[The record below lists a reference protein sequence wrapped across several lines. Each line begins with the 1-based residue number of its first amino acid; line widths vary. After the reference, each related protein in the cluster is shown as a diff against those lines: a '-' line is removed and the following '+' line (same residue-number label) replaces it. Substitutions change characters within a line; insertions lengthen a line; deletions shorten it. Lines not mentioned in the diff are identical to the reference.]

1 MAENCHFYLSAIF
14 LFRQLGQLRCVDYSN
29 GQYALGGILQMAWD
43 KELDP
48 GSVAYAIATAPENRV
63 RVLAGPGT
71 GKSFAMKRRV
81 AKLLE
86 EGVAPNEILAMT
98 FTRVAAE
105 DLHRELQKL
114 DTPGCDQLEGKTL
127 HSLAMGILSRTHV
140 LQYLGRK
147 PRPLNK
153 FEIRAMRCDLAATH
167 GGVKKV
173 KAFIQDYE
181 AAWAQSQGDEPGYAK
196 TKEEQAFQKD
206 LVDWLVFHEAMLI
219 GELIPYLVRFLKTNP
234 AAPEHNE
241 FKHLLID
248 EYQDLNKAE
257 QTAIEYLGASAN
269 VCIVGDDDQSIY
281 SFKRAHPDGIREWKD
296 VNEGCG
302 DLAMADCHRCP
313 TDVVEMANALIGHNQ
328 NREERVLTPLPVK
341 GKGEVL
347 IMQLPSIEKE
357 AELIADYVSELLKG
371 GVHPSEIIV
380 LVQRRGYGK
389 SIMEALKKAEVPAK
403 SYYDESQLET
413 EAAQKRFALLK
424 LLLDR
429 EDRVAL
435 RYLLGAGSA
444 DFRSGAY
451 SRLRDHCET
460 TGDSHW
466 KAMERVVTGELKL
479 PQTGGLVAA
488 FNAILGGLEELE
500 AAKDDLAA
508 LVEILF
514 PDGVDD
520 LAEIRNLAL
529 AEIDG
534 AESAADLF
542 RSMMDEITQPDIPPT
557 VEEVRLMSFH
567 KSKGLSSPY
576 VFMAGCVQGIL
587 PPLPEA
593 GTPKAV
599 ADAQMEEARR
609 LFYVGITRVKADP
622 DKNRLGSLV
631 ITYPQQMG
639 AGKAKQFKVKV
650 VSRKW
655 FNVNLQPSQFIEELG
670 PAAPKP
676 EVG

>member
-1 MAENCHFYLSAIF
+1 
-14 LFRQLGQLRCVDYSN
+14 
-29 GQYALGGILQMAWD
+29 MAWD
-43 KELDP
+43 KDLDP
-48 GSVAYAIATAPENRV
+48 ESVAHAIATAPENRV

-86 EGVAPNEILAMT
+86 EGVAPKEILAMT

-105 DLHRELQKL
+105 DLHRELQNL
-114 DTPGCDQLEGKTL
+114 GTPGCDQLEGKTL

-140 LQYLGRK
+140 LQALGRK

-153 FEIRAMRCDLAATH
+153 FEIRAMRSDLAVAH
-167 GGVKKV
+167 GGIKKV
-173 KAFIQDYE
+173 KTLIQDYE

-196 TKEEQAFQKD
+196 TKEEQQFQKV
-206 LVDWLVFHEAMLI
+206 LVDWLIFHEAMLI
-219 GELIPYLVRFLKTNP
+219 GELIPYLVRYLKTNP
-234 AAPEHNE
+234 AAPEHSE

-257 QTAIEYLGASAN
+257 QTAIEYLGASAE

-296 VNEGCG
+296 LNEGCG

-313 TDVVEMANALIGHNQ
+313 TDVVEMANALIAHNQ
-328 NREERVLTPLPVK
+328 NREERVLTALEVK
-341 GKGEVL
+341 GKGDVH
-347 IMQLPSIEKE
+347 IMQLPTIEKE
-357 AELIADYVSELLKG
+357 AELIADFVSGLLKG

-389 SIMEALKKAEVPAK
+389 SIMDALKATNVPAK

-413 EAAQKRFALLK
+413 EPAQKRFALFK

-435 RYLLGAGSA
+435 RYLLGTGSPG
-444 DFRSGAY
+444 FRSAAY
-451 SRLRDHCET
+451 ARLRNHCEIS
-460 TGDSHW
+460 GDTPW
-466 KAMERVVTGELKL
+466 KAMEKLVSGDLKL
-479 PQTGGLVAA
+479 PMTGGLVAA
-488 FNAILGGLEELE
+488 FKAIVEELE
-500 AAKDDLAA
+500 ALEPVKADIPA
-508 LVEILF
+508 LVEALF
-514 PDGVDD
+514 PDGFEN
-520 LAEIRNLAL
+520 LTEIRKLAVGEMEEAGTA
-529 AEIDG
+529 AE
-534 AESAADLF
+534 LF
-542 RSMMDEITQPDIPPT
+542 DAMMDEITQPDIPPT
-557 VEEVRLMSFH
+557 VEEVRLMSLH

-576 VFMAGCVQGIL
+576 VFIAGCVQGIL
-587 PPLPEA
+587 PPLPDA
-593 GTPKAV
+593 GTAKAV
-599 ADAQMEEARR
+599 ADAELEEARR

-622 DKNRLGSLV
+622 DKGRPGCLM

-639 AGKAKQFKVKV
+639 IGKAKQYKVKV
-650 VSRKW
+650 ISKKW
-655 FNVNLQPSQFIEELG
+655 FKVNLQPSQFIEELG

-676 EVG
+676 EAG